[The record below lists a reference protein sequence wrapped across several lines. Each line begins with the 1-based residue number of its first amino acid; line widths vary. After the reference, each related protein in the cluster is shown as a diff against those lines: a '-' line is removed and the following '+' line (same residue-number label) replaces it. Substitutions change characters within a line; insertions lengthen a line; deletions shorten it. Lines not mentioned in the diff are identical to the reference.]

1 MAKYKI
7 VGVPKKAKSSEYFEL
22 DLTPEEIE
30 EYAKGGFI
38 IEDISVPT
46 LNHMQDG
53 GESDCPEGYRKD
65 ENGDCIKVQDAKEVI
80 IKNQW
85 EKDREKYDPDN
96 ISWYESWNPKKWGL
110 NDYSDYS
117 SYNSA
122 FRNARENNEKEFVYK
137 EKRYNTKLIPKKD
150 SDLYWESKDFVNN
163 YYKTQ
168 PYYKQDEYNSPSV
181 NTFAIEDD
189 YIKNKFGTTWLDLYN
204 QTQKIE
210 KENPN
215 DPRLYDL
222 NMKLD
227 AIMNEESEIS
237 ANKSSSFQEYSNKQL
252 KKAESKKSNE
262 RIASLNKPSYFSIT
276 SQKPSDM
283 AEDGYWDPEKNKTFM
298 RTNTEPGKF
307 NTTYVH
313 ELSHKADDILDVMA
327 TVPKINMKVLN
338 NENPF
343 SNDISQEEYE
353 YVSSPSEIEARK
365 MSTLF
370 FLKKHNI
377 PWEAGKITDKTISKL
392 YDYYY
397 DKKLP
402 YDIEQLLRLY
412 GGQQEDLKKYLNG
425 DFNYKKG
432 GTIKYQDG
440 GQIYTYSGNPNA
452 SYEKVGDQWYI
463 SNKGT
468 GNKFVPI
475 QDPDGKRTA
484 ELNKNAVLLPGQPAP
499 VEAPRPVQGAPRPVI
514 SRHVWEDATGTTYQN
529 AIAEKKYL
537 EGLKMSPKLADQELA
552 KQIELRKANAEKA
565 RKARDEYKMLHEQ
578 PLDMM
583 DWAWGAAAALPVAL
597 PAIGEVAATSIY
609 GSPLTYGNVGSL
621 GFATHSALNADNV
634 VQDWKDVYAGKKDW
648 RDAALNTGITGLGFI
663 GAGSGI
669 KNLASTLS
677 GERVVA
683 SAMPGFNTAKAFIEG
698 EKLGDELANFK
709 FNANALNKNAIV
721 GTTPKQLPSS
731 PNALPIPNLS
741 SKISRDVDPGG
752 KSLIKFGDEA
762 HPGGEYYHIDPE
774 DYNIFN
780 EQTGKL
786 ELDPNWKQ
794 EGLRNANESLNSYL
808 SKLPSY
814 SSEATKGLGSYEF
827 AEFSPGW
834 EALQEAKGMLAGKQ
848 KTVGPKDYYTDSE
861 FYKLLEDQM
870 KYDIAYGDAEY
881 AAMLRNEKLD
891 ENLFSELFPGLKQP
905 DFRQKFLTTEQEK
918 YVYNQ
923 LTQNPSVQSNPIG
936 KQNLQKVLEDNQ
948 LRFDAIPG
956 NEAIQDLK
964 AASAED
970 VITHFGPEYGGVSQ
984 KDLARLSPEQME
996 KAKELIIKNM
1006 SEFYK
1011 ERYLE
1016 YLFLSGKQPYK
1027 VQNINLNA
1035 FGGSVR
1041 RSKLN
1046 KFIG

>member
-53 GESDCPEGYRKD
+53 GIVEY
-65 ENGDCIKVQDAKEVI
+65 NGFQ
-80 IKNQW
+80 
-85 EKDREKYDPDN
+85 Y
-96 ISWYESWNPKKWGL
+96 
-110 NDYSDYS
+110 
-117 SYNSA
+117 
-122 FRNARENNEKEFVYK
+122 
-137 EKRYNTKLIPKKD
+137 KKD
-150 SDLYWESKDFVNN
+150 
-163 YYKTQ
+163 
-168 PYYKQDEYNSPSV
+168 NSG
-181 NTFAIEDD
+181 NWTNA
-189 YIKNKFGTTWLDLYN
+189 
-204 QTQKIE
+204 
-210 KENPN
+210 
-215 DPRLYDL
+215 
-222 NMKLD
+222 
-227 AIMNEESEIS
+227 
-237 ANKSSSFQEYSNKQL
+237 
-252 KKAESKKSNE
+252 
-262 RIASLNKPSYFSIT
+262 ASGAP
-276 SQKPSDM
+276 
-283 AEDGYWDPEKNKTFM
+283 
-298 RTNTEPGKF
+298 
-307 NTTYVH
+307 V
-313 ELSHKADDILDVMA
+313 
-327 TVPKINMKVLN
+327 
-338 NENPF
+338 
-343 SNDISQEEYE
+343 
-353 YVSSPSEIEARK
+353 
-365 MSTLF
+365 
-370 FLKKHNI
+370 
-377 PWEAGKITDKTISKL
+377 TDKLLAQKL
-392 YDYYY
+392 
-397 DKKLP
+397 
-402 YDIEQLLRLY
+402 
-412 GGQQEDLKKYLNG
+412 
-425 DFNYKKG
+425 
-432 GTIKYQDG
+432 
-440 GQIYTYSGNPNA
+440 TYEGKP
-452 SYEKVGDQWYI
+452 VG
-463 SNKGT
+463 S
-468 GNKFVPI
+468 
-475 QDPDGKRTA
+475 
-484 ELNKNAVLLPGQPAP
+484 P
-499 VEAPRPVQGAPRPVI
+499 VVQGAPKPNTPIAIKKEQVKTLKNSPVI
-514 SRHVWEDATGTTYQN
+514 
-529 AIAEKKYL
+529 
-537 EGLKMSPKLADQELA
+537 ADQNKY
-552 KQIELRKANAEKA
+552 KQVQNEEAYINAVEQANIREKA
-565 RKARDEYKMLHEQ
+565 FGFPQHEQ

-583 DWAWGAAAALPVAL
+583 DYAWSAAAALPAVL
-597 PAIGEVAATSIY
+597 PAIGEVAATNIY

-683 SAMPGFNTAKAFIEG
+683 SAMPGFNTAKAFIEE
-698 EKLGDELANFK
+698 EKLGDALANFK

-808 SKLPSY
+808 SNLPSY

-861 FYKLLEDQM
+861 FYKMLADQM

-891 ENLFSELFPGLKQP
+891 EKLFSELFPGLKQP

-923 LTQNPSVQSNPIG
+923 LTQNPGVQSNPIG

-956 NEAIQDLK
+956 NEAIQELK

-970 VITHFGPEYGGVSQ
+970 VITYFGPEYGGVSQ

-1011 ERYLE
+1011 ERI
-1016 YLFLSGKQPYK
+1016 LSGKQPYK